1 MHQEYFKFI
10 DILGTIAFAISGVF
24 AAMEKRLDLFGVI
37 IIAFVTAIGGGT
49 VRDLLVG
56 DLPVAWIRNVN
67 YAIIILSTTI
77 IVILFRRYIK
87 NFQTTLL
94 VFDSIGLGL
103 FTILGIQKG
112 ITFGLHPVICVAL
125 GTITGCFGGVIRD
138 MLINTIPIIF
148 KKEIYASACIAG
160 GTVYF
165 VLYLNGIDSDIND
178 AISIFCIFIIRIL
191 AIRFDWRLPNI
202 YRRDHDQKPIIH

>member
-10 DILGTIAFAISGVF
+10 DILGTIAFAVSGVY
-24 AAMEKRLDLFGVI
+24 AAMEKKLDLFGVI

-49 VRDLLVG
+49 VRDMMIG
-56 DLPVAWIRNVN
+56 DLPVAWIRNIN
-67 YAIIILSTTI
+67 YTAIILSTTVV
-77 IVILFRRYIK
+77 VILFRSYIK
-87 NFQTTLL
+87 NFQKTLI

-103 FTILGIQKG
+103 FTVLGIQKG
-112 ITFGLHPVICVAL
+112 IAFGLHPVICVAL

-138 MLINTIPIIF
+138 MLINTIPLIF

-165 VLYLNGIDSDIND
+165 ILYLNGVNSDLND
-178 AISIFCIFIIRIL
+178 AISIIIIFLIRIL
-191 AIRFDWRLPNI
+191 AIRFDWRLPGI
-202 YRRDHDQKPIIH
+202 YKKENNQIP

>member
-10 DILGTIAFAISGVF
+10 DILGTIAFAVSGVY
-24 AAMEKRLDLFGVI
+24 AAMEKKLDLFGVV

-49 VRDLLVG
+49 VRDMMIG
-56 DLPVAWIRNVN
+56 DLPVAWIRNIN
-67 YAIIILSTTI
+67 YTAIILSTTI
-77 IVILFRRYIK
+77 IVILFRSYIK
-87 NFQTTLL
+87 NFQKTLI

-112 ITFGLHPVICVAL
+112 IAFGLHPVICVAL

-138 MLINTIPIIF
+138 MLINTIPLIF

-165 VLYLNGIDSDIND
+165 ILYLNGVNSDVND
-178 AISIFCIFIIRIL
+178 AVSIIIIFLIRIL
-191 AIRFDWRLPNI
+191 AIRFDWRLPGI
-202 YRRDHDQKPIIH
+202 YKKETGSSL

>member
-10 DILGTIAFAISGVF
+10 DILGTIAFAVSGVY
-24 AAMEKRLDLFGVI
+24 AAMEKKLDLFGVI

-49 VRDLLVG
+49 VRDMMIG
-56 DLPVAWIRNVN
+56 DLPVAWIRNIN
-67 YAIIILSTTI
+67 YTVIILSTTI
-77 IVILFRRYIK
+77 VVILFRSYIK
-87 NFQTTLL
+87 NFQKTLL

-112 ITFGLHPVICVAL
+112 IAFGLHPVICVAL

-138 MLINTIPIIF
+138 MLINTIPLIF

-165 VLYLNGIDSDIND
+165 ILYLNGANGDLND
-178 AISIFCIFIIRIL
+178 AISIIIIFLVRIL
-191 AIRFDWRLPNI
+191 AIRFDWRLPGI
-202 YRRDHDQKPIIH
+202 YKKENENLS